1 MEKKILINLIYYV
14 YYYFDFFLFDK
25 VILIYNCVDDWKLS
39 NIIDFIVEVMVYCNV
54 SYILIYV
61 LLNE

>member
-1 MEKKILINLIYYV
+1 MYYV
-14 YYYFDFFLFDK
+14 YYYFEFFLFDK